1 MKIGRIRGCR
11 WLALWLGM
19 AAWALPASGGA
30 QSDAPKYIGRRLE
43 LLPADSVSPFAAPEE
58 VYRSAGWQPI
68 EADVPNLGS
77 GDQAYWLRLT
87 LRPETEASQFL
98 EIQNATLDQL
108 DVYLLCDGEVVSS
121 RIGLRSEEGIG
132 TFPGL
137 SIPALTCQEQSV
149 LMLVASGKPIVLPL
163 RIAEQRQV
171 LADAHQRDVIFG
183 AYAGILLV
191 MLLYNLF
198 LFFSVGDRSYL
209 HYTLYILSVG
219 GAQLALNGYGHWFG
233 LSHSPWLEL
242 RQVHF
247 FGVFSGLATILF
259 ARRFLQIQTYTP
271 WLSTVLHI
279 YTGIYAVAFLLA
291 VGGLFVWSYNLITF
305 CAAAIFLLIPGAVQA
320 IRRGYKP
327 AIYFLVAWM
336 FFIVAVV
343 IFVLKDAGLVPF
355 NLWTYFAM
363 PLGNSI
369 EVVLLS
375 LALASKINELKRETA
390 EARELQ
396 LQLAQRNEQMVKDQN
411 QLLEARVH
419 ERTEQLQAANRDLNV
434 TLENLR
440 AAQEQL
446 VQSEKLASIGQ
457 LTAGI
462 AHELNNPI
470 NFVSSSSQ
478 SLRRDFE
485 DVNEILAGLR
495 AIQGTPEEMAI
506 QLEQLRKRMAELD
519 LDFTEQEIAELL
531 TGIEDGAQ
539 RTAEIVRGLRIFS
552 RMDGD
557 AFIEADLNDLMNST
571 LVILRSN
578 MRDRVRLE
586 VELAPELPHIRCQPG
601 RLNQVFMNI
610 INNAAQ
616 ATQETSLP
624 AEERL
629 VRIRSWSERLP
640 EGSSVLVGI
649 ADNGPGIPDDI
660 KSQIF
665 DPFFTTKP
673 VGEGTGLGLSIV
685 MGILK
690 DHRAEVE
697 VRTAPGSGTEFILRF
712 PA

>member
-1 MKIGRIRGCR
+1 MAAGWSRGISI
-11 WLALWLGM
+11 LALWLGIG
-19 AAWALPASGGA
+19 WLGLPTSAGA
-30 QSDAPKYIGRRLE
+30 ESEAPKYIGRRLE
-43 LLPADSVSPFAAPEE
+43 ILPADAVSPFAAPGE
-58 VYRSAGWQPI
+58 VYRSAGWQPVD
-68 EADVPNLGS
+68 ADVPNLGS
-77 GDQAYWLRLT
+77 TDQAYWLRLT
-87 LRPETEASQFL
+87 LRQETEAAQFL

-132 TFPGL
+132 TFPGMPL
-137 SIPALTCQEQSV
+137 PALTCSEHSV
-149 LMLVASGKPIVLPL
+149 LMLVASGKPIVLPV
-163 RIAEQRQV
+163 RIAEQRKV
-171 LADAHQRDVIFG
+171 RADAHQRDVIFG

-219 GAQLALNGYGHWFG
+219 GAQLSLNGYGQWFG
-233 LSHSPWLEL
+233 LTASPWLEL

-247 FGVFSGLATILF
+247 FGVFSGLATVLF
-259 ARRFLQIQTYTP
+259 ARRFLQIKQYTP
-271 WLSTVLHI
+271 WLSTVLHV
-279 YTGIYAVAFLLA
+279 YTGIYVVAFLLA

-343 IFVLKDAGLVPF
+343 IFVLKDAGVVPF
-355 NLWTYFAM
+355 NLWTFFAM

-390 EARELQ
+390 DAREAQ
-396 LQLAQRNEQMVKDQN
+396 LRLAQRNEQMVKDQN
-411 QLLEARVH
+411 QLLEARVE
-419 ERTEQLQAANRDLNV
+419 ERTLQLQTANNDLNV

-440 AAQEQL
+440 SAQQQL

-485 DVNEILAGLR
+485 DVNEVLASIR
-495 AIQGTPEEMAI
+495 AIQGTPEEVVN
-506 QLEQLRKRMAELD
+506 QLEALRKRMIELD
-519 LDFTEQEIAELL
+519 LDFTEKEIEELL

-578 MRDRVRLE
+578 MRDRVRME
-586 VELAPELPHIRCQPG
+586 VELAPALPLIRCQPG

-616 ATQETSLP
+616 ATQETDLP
-624 AEERL
+624 TEERL

-640 EGSSVLVGI
+640 EGPLVMVGI
-649 ADNGPGIPDDI
+649 ADNGPGIPEEI

-697 VRTAPGSGTEFILRF
+697 VRSNPGAGTEFILRF

>member
-1 MKIGRIRGCR
+1 
-11 WLALWLGM
+11 
-19 AAWALPASGGA
+19 
-30 QSDAPKYIGRRLE
+30 
-43 LLPADSVSPFAAPEE
+43 
-58 VYRSAGWQPI
+58 
-68 EADVPNLGS
+68 
-77 GDQAYWLRLT
+77 
-87 LRPETEASQFL
+87 
-98 EIQNATLDQL
+98 
-108 DVYLLCDGEVVSS
+108 
-121 RIGLRSEEGIG
+121 
-132 TFPGL
+132 
-137 SIPALTCQEQSV
+137 
-149 LMLVASGKPIVLPL
+149 
-163 RIAEQRQV
+163 
-171 LADAHQRDVIFG
+171 
-183 AYAGILLV
+183 
-191 MLLYNLF
+191 
-198 LFFSVGDRSYL
+198 
-209 HYTLYILSVG
+209 
-219 GAQLALNGYGHWFG
+219 
-233 LSHSPWLEL
+233 
-242 RQVHF
+242 
-247 FGVFSGLATILF
+247 
-259 ARRFLQIQTYTP
+259 
-271 WLSTVLHI
+271 
-279 YTGIYAVAFLLA
+279 
-291 VGGLFVWSYNLITF
+291 
-305 CAAAIFLLIPGAVQA
+305 
-320 IRRGYKP
+320 
-327 AIYFLVAWM
+327 
-336 FFIVAVV
+336 
-343 IFVLKDAGLVPF
+343 
-355 NLWTYFAM
+355 M

-390 EARELQ
+390 EARESQ

-485 DVNEILAGLR
+485 DVNEILAGLP
-495 AIQGTPEEMAI
+495 AIQVSPEEMAF

-557 AFIEADLNDLMNST
+557 AFIEADLNELMNST

-616 ATQETSLP
+616 ATQETTLL
-624 AEERL
+624 ADDRL

-640 EGSSVLVGI
+640 EGTSVLVGI
-649 ADNGPGIPDDI
+649 ADNGPGIPDHI